1 MRDEVEVP
9 TGAAKKL
16 SALLVNAPVYRRA
29 SYFTVISRGAAEM
42 RTALIAA
49 ITLASTIG
57 AQEETRAYTMEWNGD
72 REANSRMQLE
82 AG

>member
-1 MRDEVEVP
+1 
-9 TGAAKKL
+9 
-16 SALLVNAPVYRRA
+16 
-29 SYFTVISRGAAEM
+29 M